1 MLTAMGE
8 QPLRPRPTGD
18 APSTSPAVWGRL
30 TRRTVLRAGGG
41 LLAGAALP
49 SSPLLARAA
58 AAGVRRPDSLPD
70 PTRPAGEPTAAL
82 PFDHLVVVMMENHSF
97 DNYFGMLA
105 RRGQPAADGF
115 SFDGAGHPVNAN
127 PVKGGYI
134 AAQRAPSL
142 CQPGGP
148 SQSWSGTHR
157 EVNGGRMDGF
167 ASVAPTSMLYWD
179 EEDLP
184 FYYSLAKTFT
194 LANRWFCS
202 APCQTYPNRRFL
214 LAGTAFGLIRTDTSS
229 IGQNPPN
236 GTIFDRLDAHSISW
250 RDYFTDVPAT
260 GVIESIVTRHP
271 ANHVPVAQFHAD
283 CAAGTLPAVSFVD
296 SDIGAA
302 GVVGGNVLGAVAPPF
317 ASGPGEQISTQSG
330 SEEGPGN
337 ITLGET
343 FVKSVV
349 GAVLASPAWRRTL
362 LVYLYDEHGGYYDH
376 VPPPAAIAPD
386 NIAPRLGP
394 HDPPGGYDVYGPR
407 VPAVVVSAYARP
419 NAVTNVVHDHT
430 SILATI
436 EAKWNLPALT
446 YRDANAATVAD
457 FLDTRRPSFPE
468 PPDLAPAKDL
478 RDSEARCSTA
488 APTQAVL
495 GAPPRAAQGAGAP
508 GGRADQRPGGARH
521 LVVRFYGR
529 RHRLHGL
536 LVEIYT
542 TRGALR
548 GLEVQLRR
556 GGQLVARG
564 HVAHVTSARHRL
576 VLHHDLGRRLPAGRY
591 TLLVSHAGHT
601 VLRRRVKVG

>member
-1 MLTAMGE
+1 MLMDMGDLPGQARPAGTTA
-8 QPLRPRPTGD
+8 D
-18 APSTSPAVWGRL
+18 AGSCRL

-41 LLAGAALP
+41 LLAGAVLP
-49 SSPLLARAA
+49 SSGLVARAA

-70 PTRPAGEPTAAL
+70 PTRPAGEPTASL

-105 RRGQPAADGF
+105 RRGQPGADGF
-115 SFDGAGHPVNAN
+115 SFDASGRPVNAN

-134 AAQRAPSL
+134 RAQRAPSL

-167 ASVAPTSMLYWD
+167 ASIAPTSMLYWD

-184 FYYSLAKTFT
+184 FYYSLARTFT

-214 LAGTAFGLIRTDTSS
+214 LAGTAFGLISTDTSS
-229 IGQNPPN
+229 IGENPPN

-271 ANHVPVAQFHAD
+271 ANHLPVARFYAD

-302 GVVGGNVLGAVAPPF
+302 GVVGGNVLGAGPF
-317 ASGPGEQISTQSG
+317 TSGPGDEISTQSG

-349 GAVLASPAWRRTL
+349 SAVLASPAWPRTL

-419 NAVTNVVHDHT
+419 HAVTNVVHDHT

-446 YRDANAATVAD
+446 YRDANAATMAD
-457 FLDTRRPSFPE
+457 FLDPRLPSFPE
-468 PPDLAPAKDL
+468 PPNLAAAKDL
-478 RDSEARCSTA
+478 RQSEAGCSTA
-488 APTQAVL
+488 APPQSVL
-495 GAPPRAAQGAGAP
+495 PSPPRGVPGASGASGAPGANAERGAGA
-508 GGRADQRPGGARH
+508 ARH

-536 LVEIYT
+536 LVQIYT
-542 TRGALR
+542 TRGILTD
-548 GLEVQLRR
+548 LTVELRR
-556 GGQLVARG
+556 GGRLVARG

-576 VLHHDLGRRLPAGRY
+576 VLDHALGRGLEAGRY